1 MCSVTY
7 GHHDSGK
14 RIRSNFRERDF
25 GGAMEEGV
33 GVGGVLNKYS
43 ESYAEGGLPLGWQ
56 WLGFS
61 FHVPQVRR
69 KLTIR

>member
-1 MCSVTY
+1 MSLAEK
-7 GHHDSGK
+7 GG
-14 RIRSNFRERDF
+14 NFPQPDF

-61 FHVPQVRR
+61 FHVR
-69 KLTIR
+69 KCVGN